1 MSLSVLVPATITTSM
16 VTSTVAETD
25 YAAWA
30 SGTTYAVGQRCIST
44 TTHRVYESL
53 VASNTN
59 HDPTDISNLI
69 GTTPWWLDVGAT
81 NRWKMFD
88 DQTASQTVAA
98 TTMTVTLEPGSF
110 NGFAL
115 LGLSAETITATVTE
129 LAGSTTLYSYTGDL
143 ENSAPDDYYEFFFG
157 AFSPQTDFIVDGLD
171 AYATMRLVVTLTVT
185 TGDVKCGMLQVG
197 DLRPL
202 GLTQYGAKAKP
213 KTYSYIKVNEYGENE
228 IVRRK
233 KATDLSCTAWLKV
246 EEADS
251 VNNTLGDLLDVPCLW
266 IASDLEQHRAL
277 RVFGLG
283 SGDISFDHLKD
294 CLLTLNVNG
303 LI

>member
-1 MSLSVLVPATITTSM
+1 MSLSVLVPNTITDAMLTS
-16 VTSTVAETD
+16 SIAEND
-25 YAAWA
+25 YTAWSAA
-30 SGTTYAVGQRCIST
+30 TTYAVGGRCIST

-53 VASNTN
+53 VAGNIN
-59 HDPTDISNLI
+59 HDPTDITNRI
-69 GTTPWWLDVGAT
+69 GATPWWLDVSAT
-81 NRWKMFD
+81 NRWRMFD
-88 DQTASQTVAA
+88 DQTTSQSSAA
-98 TTMTVTLEPGSF
+98 TTMTVTLTPGSF

-115 LGLSAETITATVTE
+115 LGLAADTIAVTVKE
-129 LAGSTTLYSYTGDL
+129 LLGNTTIYSYSGNL
-143 ENSAPDDYYEFFFG
+143 EDSAPDDYYEYFYS
-157 AFSPQTDFIVDGLD
+157 AFSPQTDFVASGID
-171 AYATMRLVVTLTVT
+171 AYAQMSITVTLAVVSGTVY
-185 TGDVKCGMLQVG
+185 CGMLQVG
-197 DLRPL
+197 DLRQL

-233 KATDLSCTAWLKV
+233 KATDLSCSAWLKV
-246 EEADS
+246 EDANS

-266 IASDLEQHRAL
+266 IASDLDQHRAL

-283 SGDISFDHLKD
+283 SGDISFDHFQD

>member
-1 MSLSVLVPATITTSM
+1 MLTS
-16 VTSTVAETD
+16 SIAETD
-25 YAAWA
+25 YAAWSA
-30 SGTTYAVGQRCIST
+30 ATTYAVGGRCIST

-53 VASNTN
+53 VAGNIN
-59 HDPTDISNLI
+59 HDPTDITNRI
-69 GTTPWWLDVGAT
+69 GTTPYWLDVSAT
-81 NRWKMFD
+81 NRWRMFD
-88 DQTASQTVAA
+88 DQTTSQSSAA
-98 TTMTVTLEPGSF
+98 TAMTVTLTPGSF

-115 LGLSAETITATVTE
+115 LGLAADTISVTVKE
-129 LAGSTTLYSYTGDL
+129 LFGDTTIYSYSGRL
-143 ENSAPDDYYEFFFG
+143 EDSAPDDYYEYFYS
-157 AFSPQTDFIVDGLD
+157 AFKPQTDFVASGIDS
-171 AYATMRLVVTLTVT
+171 YAQMSITVTLAVASGTVY
-185 TGDVKCGMLQVG
+185 CGMLQVG
-197 DLRPL
+197 DLRLL

-233 KATDLSCTAWLKV
+233 KATDLSCSAWLKV
-246 EEADS
+246 EDADS

-266 IASDLEQHRAL
+266 IASDLDQHRSL

-283 SGDISFDHLKD
+283 SGDISFDHFQD